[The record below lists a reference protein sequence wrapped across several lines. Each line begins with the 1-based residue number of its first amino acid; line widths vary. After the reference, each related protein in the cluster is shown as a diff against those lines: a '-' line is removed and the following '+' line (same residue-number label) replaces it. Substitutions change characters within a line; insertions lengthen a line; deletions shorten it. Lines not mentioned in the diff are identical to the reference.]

1 MWRNLILAGALLAA
15 CTAANAQA
23 ATDPLTEMAVSE
35 FRDAAGQADSAQ
47 NGATLAQQA
56 AYLMQV
62 KNGLSLYRDGALTAQ
77 DTELLQRLIDRQ
89 QQAAKQARTS
99 GGLSKQDRQLAE
111 LMQKSA
117 ALAKEILALDRNGK
131 AFQQRMESY
140 HSGIGYDAY
149 RYAQDQGI
157 EQL

>member
-1 MWRNLILAGALLAA
+1 MRRNLILAGALLVA
-15 CTAANAQA
+15 CGALTAHAE
-23 ATDPLTEMAVSE
+23 TDPLTEMAVID
-35 FRDAAGQADSAQ
+35 FRDTAGQAASAQ
-47 NGATLAQQA
+47 TGATLAQQA
-56 AYLMQV
+56 AYLMQA

-99 GGLSKQDRQLAE
+99 GVLSKQDFRLAE

-117 ALAKEILALDRNGK
+117 ALAKEILALDRNGQ

-140 HSGIGYDAY
+140 HSGVGYDAY